1 MLLEQL
7 GARIRSLREA
17 RGWTR
22 AQLAARAGLSL
33 RFLADVEHGAGNLSV
48 QRLSELCQALDVSI
62 ASVFTGLGERAGG
75 KLALVGLRG
84 AGKSTVGAALAAS
97 LGWQFVEVD
106 ARVEQAA
113 GLRLGDLFEYH
124 GAGRYR
130 ELEREVLTALL
141 DAPGSMVL
149 ATGGSVVTA
158 ADTWEMLRARART
171 VWLHASPES
180 HLLRVEA
187 QGDFRPMRGRADALA
202 ELKDILRARSPL
214 YAQAQRT
221 VETEGRAVAE
231 VVAEL
236 RAWVSGPAPRLA
248 ATG

>member
-1 MLLEQL
+1 MLLAQL
-7 GARIRSLREA
+7 GARIRALREA

-22 AQLAARAGLSL
+22 AQLAARAGISL

-48 QRLSELCQALDVSI
+48 QRLSELCQALGVSL
-62 ASVFTGLGERAGG
+62 ASVFSGLGERAAPG

-84 AGKSTVGAALAAS
+84 AGKSSVGAALATA

-106 ARVEQAA
+106 QRVEQAA

-141 DAPGSMVL
+141 DDPGEHVL

-158 ADTWEMLRARART
+158 SDTWELLRARART

-180 HLLRVEA
+180 HLSRVEA
-187 QGDFRPMRGRADALA
+187 QGDFRPMRGRADALT

-221 VETEGRAVAE
+221 VETEGRTVAD
-231 VVAEL
+231 VAAEL
-236 RAWVSGPAPRLA
+236 AAWVGPRAPR
-248 ATG
+248 G